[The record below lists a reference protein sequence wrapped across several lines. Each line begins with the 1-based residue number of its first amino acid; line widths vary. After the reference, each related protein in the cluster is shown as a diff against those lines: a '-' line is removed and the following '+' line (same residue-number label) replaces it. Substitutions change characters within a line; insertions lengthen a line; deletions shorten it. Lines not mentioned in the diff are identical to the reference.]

1 MNELL
6 RLLSVNTTFFTILGY
21 QMSYIEFFGTIFNL
35 ACVYL
40 LVRKNIWNWPI
51 GIIGVVLFAV
61 LFYQLHLYA
70 DLFEQGYYFVTGFIG
85 WYAWAK
91 TRKPRQ
97 ADEEIIVKLNNLR
110 TNLLWL
116 AIIAVFTA
124 IFTWVMSN
132 VNIWLPSLF
141 PEPAAL
147 PFLDVLTT
155 VMSLVAQVLMIQKR
169 LENWVLWIIVD
180 VIAIGLY
187 WYKGIPF
194 VAMLY
199 VVFLVL
205 ACMGLRTWF
214 LTYRKDRHENDE
226 EGTSDREVL
235 ATT

>member
-6 RLLSVNTTFFTILGY
+6 HLLSVNTTFFTILGY
-21 QMSYIEFFGTIFNL
+21 PMSYIEFFGTIFNL

-51 GIIGVVLFAV
+51 GIVGVVLFGI

-70 DLFEQGYYFVTGFIG
+70 DLFEQWYYFVTGFVG
-85 WYAWAK
+85 WYAWAHS
-91 TRKPRQ
+91 RKPRDT
-97 ADEEIIVKLNNLR
+97 DEDIVVKRNSLKANLF
-110 TNLLWL
+110 WL
-116 AIIAVFTA
+116 IVIGIFTA
-124 IFTWVMSN
+124 FFTWVMSN
-132 VNIWLPSLF
+132 VNIWLPTLF

-155 VMSLVAQVLMIQKR
+155 VMSLVAQLLMIQKR
-169 LENWVLWIIVD
+169 LENWILWIIVD

-187 WYKGIPF
+187 WYKGVPF
-194 VAMLY
+194 VALLY

-214 LTYRKDRHENDE
+214 KTYRKERHENDE
-226 EGTSDREVL
+226 EGTDNREVL